1 MTDPGALATTVR
13 FIPVGDRALLV
24 EFATEI
30 SDAASRAVLTL
41 DKALAAAPASG
52 VVEVVP
58 AMTNVL
64 VLFDPVVTDHT
75 ALRVAIEQLLEAAS
89 EELPDPQVRRVQVC
103 YDEHF
108 GHDLPAVAAACDM
121 SVEAVIDAH
130 LAGDYRV
137 LMYGFAPGYAYLG
150 GVAPAI
156 QLPRKPAAIRGIPA
170 GRVIIAGPQCIV
182 TTFEMPAG
190 WWVIGSSPTPVL
202 DPAADHP
209 FLFDVGD
216 RVVFERIDLAIHDD
230 LTTAPPKPATSGSGA
245 DVTRADDEAGSQ

>member
-1 MTDPGALATTVR
+1 MTDSSANAVR
-13 FIPVGDRALLV
+13 FVPVGDRALLV

-30 SDAASRAVLTL
+30 SDTASRAVLSL
-41 DKALAAAPASG
+41 DTALATATIDG
-52 VVEVVP
+52 IDEVVP
-58 AMTNVL
+58 AMTNAL
-64 VLFDPVVTDHT
+64 VLFDPLVTDHT
-75 ALRVAIEQLLEAAS
+75 ALRAAVERLLATAPDVAHEPEI
-89 EELPDPQVRRVQVC
+89 RRVQVC
-103 YDEHF
+103 YDRDF

-121 SVEAVIDAH
+121 SVDAVIDAH

-150 GVAPAI
+150 GVAPSI
-156 QLPRKPAAIRGIPA
+156 RLPRKPAAIRGIPA

-202 DPAADHP
+202 DPVADHP

-216 RVVFERIDLAIHDD
+216 RVVFERIDRASHDQVM
-230 LTTAPPKPATSGSGA
+230 P
-245 DVTRADDEAGSQ
+245 

>member
-1 MTDPGALATTVR
+1 MTDPGITGDTAR
-13 FIPVGDRALLV
+13 FVPVGDRALLV
-24 EFATEI
+24 EFATAI

-41 DKALAAAPASG
+41 DRALAAASVRG
-52 VVEVVP
+52 VDEVVP
-58 AMTNVL
+58 AMTNAL
-64 VLFDPVVTDHT
+64 VLFDPVHTDHA
-75 ALRVAIEQLLEAAS
+75 ALRVEIERLLATSHES
-89 EELPDPQVRRVQVC
+89 LPDPQVRRVQVC
-103 YDEHF
+103 YDESL

-121 SVEAVIDAH
+121 SVDAVIAAH

-150 GVAPAI
+150 GVAPTI
-156 QLPRKPAAIRGIPA
+156 QLPRKPAAIRGVPA

-202 DPAADHP
+202 DPRADHP

-216 RVVFERIDLAIHDD
+216 RVVFERIELAAHDE
-230 LTTAPPKPATSGSGA
+230 LTAAHRARVDDDGTGS
-245 DVTRADDEAGSQ
+245 R

>member
-1 MTDPGALATTVR
+1 MTESTVAENVR
-13 FIPVGDRALLV
+13 LVPVGDRALLV

-30 SDAASRAVLTL
+30 SNAASRAVLTL
-41 DKALAAAPASG
+41 DRALEAAMPDG

-58 AMTNVL
+58 AMTNAL
-64 VLFDPVVTDHT
+64 VLFDPVVTDHAT
-75 ALRVAIEQLLEAAS
+75 LGAAVMQLLATAS
-89 EELPDPQVRRVQVC
+89 AELPDPQVRRVQIC
-103 YDEHF
+103 YDESL
-108 GHDLPAVAAACDM
+108 GHDLPAVAAACGM
-121 SVEAVIDAH
+121 SVDAVIAAH

-150 GVAPAI
+150 GVDPVI

-190 WWVIGSSPTPVL
+190 WWVIGSSPTPIL
-202 DPAADHP
+202 DPPADHP

-216 RVVFERIDLAIHDD
+216 RVVFERIDLATHDAS
-230 LTTAPPKPATSGSGA
+230 TVTPGSGPA
-245 DVTRADDEAGSQ
+245 VTRSTST

>member
-1 MTDPGALATTVR
+1 MIESTVAENVR
-13 FIPVGDRALLV
+13 LVPVGDRALLV
-24 EFATEI
+24 EFATQI
-30 SDAASRAVLTL
+30 GDAASRAVLTL
-41 DKALAAAPASG
+41 DRALEAAMPDG

-58 AMTNVL
+58 AMTNAL
-64 VLFDPVVTDHT
+64 LLFDPVVTDHAT
-75 ALRVAIEQLLEAAS
+75 LGAAVTQLLATAS
-89 EELPDPQVRRVQVC
+89 AELPDPQARRVQVC
-103 YDEHF
+103 YDESL
-108 GHDLPAVAAACDM
+108 GHDLPAVAAACEM
-121 SVEAVIDAH
+121 SVDAVIAAH

-202 DPAADHP
+202 DPAAEHP

-216 RVVFERIDLAIHDD
+216 RVVFERIDLATHDQP
-230 LTTAPPKPATSGSGA
+230 TVTSGSGA
-245 DVTRADDEAGSQ
+245 EVTPPADDVSSS

>member
-1 MTDPGALATTVR
+1 MTAPGALGESAR
-13 FIPVGDRALLV
+13 FVPVGDRALLV

-30 SDAASRAVLTL
+30 SDGASRAVLTL
-41 DKALAAAPASG
+41 DRALAAASVSG

-58 AMTNVL
+58 AMTNAL
-64 VLFDPVVTDHT
+64 VLFNPVVTDHAT
-75 ALRVAIEQLLEAAS
+75 LEVEITRLLATAS
-89 EELPDPQVRRVQVC
+89 EALPEPQIRRVQVC
-103 YDEHF
+103 YDETF

-121 SVEAVIDAH
+121 SVDAVIDAH

-156 QLPRKPAAIRGIPA
+156 QVPRKPAAIRGIPA

-190 WWVIGSSPTPVL
+190 WSVIGSSPTPVL

-216 RVVFERIDLAIHDD
+216 RVVFERIDLATHDQ
-230 LTTAPPKPATSGSGA
+230 LASRTSGSEPA
-245 DVTRADDEAGSQ
+245 ASRADDRAGAQ